1 MKDDFKNALSKLRE
15 AFKSDGRISW
25 SESNINLSSKFDDL
39 IFDRAGGAC
48 PVQATGT
55 YKGEPFYFRYRWGYA
70 SLGLGNEPV
79 SNPDIEYE
87 LQYGDGMDGFLSL
100 GEFHDIFTKLL
111 QFIIRK
117 KVGKE
122 YGN

>member
-1 MKDDFKNALSKLRE
+1 MKDDFNKSLYKLRE
-15 AFKSDGRISW
+15 SLKSNERFSW
-25 SESNINLSSKFDDL
+25 SERNIKLSSKFDDL
-39 IFDRAGGAC
+39 VFDRAGGAC

-70 SLGLGNEPV
+70 SLGLGNEPII
-79 SNPDIEYE
+79 NPDIEYE

-111 QFIIRK
+111 QFIIRE

-122 YGN
+122 CEN